1 MAPFNQERDVATD
14 EAGYVRFEEVDGE
27 VRIDNI
33 APADGWTAKVTK
45 DDDRRSTVRLT
56 NTETGE
62 RVVVT
67 GWLNK
72 KGVLKS
78 RVR

>member
-1 MAPFNQERDVATD
+1 MSGSRKWTAKCGSTPLP
-14 EAGYVRFEEVDGE
+14 
-27 VRIDNI
+27 
-33 APADGWTAKVTK
+33 PADGWTAKVTK